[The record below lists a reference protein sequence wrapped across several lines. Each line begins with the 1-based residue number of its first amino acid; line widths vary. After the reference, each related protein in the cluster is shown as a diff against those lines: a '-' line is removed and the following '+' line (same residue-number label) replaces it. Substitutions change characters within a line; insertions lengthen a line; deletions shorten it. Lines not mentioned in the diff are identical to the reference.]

1 MDMNVRELAS
11 MHRWGPSGGV
21 SKATQWLIGLA
32 CAITMVVAIAGP
44 KLMWSYSGYYVDY
57 DRFGNFERHSLVPSD
72 VRFWVCN
79 GLALVFA
86 VWIAA
91 SYLPRWSLSRALRV
105 AVLLP
110 VAHVVLLAA
119 AWIAWP
125 IVSAHLPRLAE
136 TAPLVDA
143 LPMGW
148 VALGAAVACLA
159 FGWLAA
165 PRREWLHGTVML
177 ALATLLLVGLWLPI
191 GSALYSPPRTSD
203 HLFEWQHHDVIR
215 ASLAHAG
222 PWAARMLVPPFVAA
236 LAFTIAA
243 LRRPALVQ
251 RHRSWVTGA
260 LYTTFGVSLLT
271 RIDPTYD
278 AALIYINFVHVLL
291 AVSSVAIGALGLLA
305 GSLVWRGVRGRRVLA
320 RDPRVQ
326 TGEVIAADSPVVAR
340 VEITSWLR
348 GPRTELRNFAVTT
361 RAGAIPIP
369 AGAELVAPLSPMT
382 THLGSGESLEALR
395 AGDRVVIA
403 GLVEPPADHPFR
415 DAGGLI
421 AGTHGV
427 YVNRVG
433 DTTGRFAHLALALW
447 RPCVAYFT
455 IAMVVALLGLV
466 SALG

>member
-1 MDMNVRELAS
+1 MNVRELAS
-11 MHRWGPSGGV
+11 MHRWGPPGGV
-21 SKATQWLIGLA
+21 TRATRWLIGVA
-32 CAITMVVAIAGP
+32 SAITMVVALAGP
-44 KLMWSYSGYYVDY
+44 RLMWSFSGYYVDY
-57 DRFGNFERHSLVPSD
+57 DRFGNYDRHSLATSD

-79 GLALVFA
+79 GLALAFA
-86 VWIAA
+86 VWIAV

-110 VAHVVLLAA
+110 VAHAVLLAA

-148 VALGAAVACLA
+148 VALGAAVACLG

-177 ALATLLLVGLWLPI
+177 ALVMLLLVGLWLPI
-191 GSALYSPPRTSD
+191 ASAVYAPPRTSD
-203 HLFEWQHHDVIR
+203 HLYEWRHHDVVR
-215 ASLAHAG
+215 ASLAQIG
-222 PWAARMLVPPFVAA
+222 PWAARMLIPPFVAA
-236 LAFTIAA
+236 LAFAIVA

-260 LYTTFGVSLLT
+260 LYMTFGVALLT
-271 RIDPTYD
+271 RLDPTYD

-291 AVSSVAIGALGLLA
+291 ALSSVAIGALGLLA
-305 GSLVWRGVRGRRVLA
+305 GSLVWRGMRGRRAVA

-326 TGEVIAADSPVVAR
+326 TGEVIADDGPVVAH

-348 GPRTELRNFAVTT
+348 GPRTELRRFAVTT

-369 AGAELVAPLSPMT
+369 GGAELVAPLSPMT
-382 THLGSGESLEALR
+382 THLATGESLEALR
-395 AGDRVVIA
+395 AGDRVIVA

-415 DAGGLI
+415 NAGLI

-427 YVNRVG
+427 HVQRVD

-447 RPCVAYFT
+447 RPCMAYFT
-455 IAMVVALLGLV
+455 IAMTVALLGLV
-466 SALG
+466 AALG